1 MPAPGKR
8 FPKTADRSEPTQSD
22 GAITFSPSL
31 PLVEGSVK
39 GLVLPEACANRIRS
53 SSRQILLM
61 LARDPT
67 TSSSHVVFRTSEDEV
82 IFIPFMHERALYLLH
97 VGCI

>member
-1 MPAPGKR
+1 
-8 FPKTADRSEPTQSD
+8 
-22 GAITFSPSL
+22 
-31 PLVEGSVK
+31 
-39 GLVLPEACANRIRS
+39 
-53 SSRQILLM
+53 M